1 MADEDGGHAKDDED
15 MEGSVKRGEDG
26 FQLFCPC
33 AKYRLMHYA
42 F

>member
-26 FQLFCPC
+26 IQEI
-33 AKYRLMHYA
+33 
-42 F
+42 